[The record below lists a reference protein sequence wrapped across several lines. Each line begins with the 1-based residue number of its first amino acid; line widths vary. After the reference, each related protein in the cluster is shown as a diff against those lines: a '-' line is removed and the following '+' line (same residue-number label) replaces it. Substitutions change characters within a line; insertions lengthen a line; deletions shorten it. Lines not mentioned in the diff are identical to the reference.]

1 VGAGS
6 GVNHP
11 ASCTCATCDPLGGQ
25 PPAVARSRISAVKVR
40 ARDEDFR
47 IVAVKV
53 RARDCSRAN
62 GNCCCGWGEKGR
74 CRTARL
80 DPTHSG
86 PTSPL

>member
-47 IVAVKV
+47 IV
-53 RARDCSRAN
+53 
-62 GNCCCGWGEKGR
+62 
-74 CRTARL
+74 
-80 DPTHSG
+80 
-86 PTSPL
+86 